1 MWPVMGKERMI
12 DGWEIRP
19 VEGNYLRKVIPAD
32 EVIEFKGKNPVS
44 KIDGFS
50 TLTAVSQW
58 ADIQYATDRGKWHAY
73 KNGTFPTV
81 AVQFD
86 GDMNDP
92 TDQDLVRIE
101 QKFLARYAGESRS
114 NRPLFLPPG
123 VQVKPLVIKPNEMMF
138 GDTSREMRDNIL
150 AAFGVPVELIDL
162 QGNTLH
168 AESAFY
174 NQTVNPLCHWLGC
187 VLTEKLARRYP
198 QDDGRL
204 KIWWERFTAD
214 DPHLENENIKVD
226 LLCGA
231 VTPNERR
238 ISRGKQPYS
247 GEFEE
252 FGNTPLIPVN
262 VSAGALPFGGE
273 HEPGD
278 NNDPPST
285 EQPLLNDDD
294 YK

>member
-1 MWPVMGKERMI
+1 
-12 DGWEIRP
+12 
-19 VEGNYLRKVIPAD
+19 
-32 EVIEFKGKNPVS
+32 
-44 KIDGFS
+44 
-50 TLTAVSQW
+50 
-58 ADIQYATDRGKWHAY
+58 
-73 KNGTFPTV
+73 V

-174 NQTVNPLCHWLGC
+174 NQTVNPLRHWSAPKRSICACNSVHLSSGTHTPVPLPG
-187 VLTEKLARRYP
+187 VLLVARRSATSAASA
-198 QDDGRL
+198 R
-204 KIWWERFTAD
+204 WVTAAS
-214 DPHLENENIKVD
+214 
-226 LLCGA
+226 CA
-231 VTPNERR
+231 SSF
-238 ISRGKQPYS
+238 SRS
-247 GEFEE
+247 
-252 FGNTPLIPVN
+252 
-262 VSAGALPFGGE
+262 S
-273 HEPGD
+273 
-278 NNDPPST
+278 
-285 EQPLLNDDD
+285 
-294 YK
+294 